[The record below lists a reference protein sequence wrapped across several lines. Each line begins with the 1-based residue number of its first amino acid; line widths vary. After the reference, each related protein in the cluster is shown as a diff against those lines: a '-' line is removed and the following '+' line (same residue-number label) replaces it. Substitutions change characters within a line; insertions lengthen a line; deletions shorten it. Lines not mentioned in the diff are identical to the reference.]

1 VETQTRSGGFN
12 WDLLGQ
18 TKPDSIL
25 EAISSAKPVIA
36 EAYML
41 PNMSNPEE
49 VEEYEAWKEWF
60 GNIIHPDDVR
70 NVCVAVNCNETR
82 VDKVPFFLTTDLGSR
97 RAGI

>member
-18 TKPDSIL
+18 TAPDSIL
-25 EAISSAKPVIA
+25 EAISSSKPVIA

-41 PNMSNPEE
+41 PNMSNLEE

-60 GNIIHPDDVR
+60 GNIIHPDDVS
-70 NVCVAVNCNETR
+70 NAVKR
-82 VDKVPFFLTTDLGSR
+82 IASRQGFVSLTTDLGSR
-97 RAGI
+97 RASV